1 MEGILLVDKERGIS
15 SFDVVRRVRGITRTK
30 RVGHAGTLDP
40 EASGLLLVCLG
51 RYTKLSSLFTNT
63 HKVYETTFRLGEST
77 TTDDGEGEVIARHPW
92 THLDRSKILEGLTH
106 FQGSIEQIPPRFSA
120 IKVKGV
126 RAYKLA
132 RADVDAELTPRSV
145 EILEIQLLRV
155 ELPRISLRVHCSKGT
170 YIRSLARDLG
180 QVLGVGAFAEEIRR
194 VSSGSFLVDNAVK
207 SQDLELGLIKKD
219 LLSGIEALGE
229 MERVDISQTERDHAI
244 NGRRFLLPRFISN
257 NAVAVF
263 DDNPVF
269 ILGYREGCPRI
280 LRVL

>member
-1 MEGILLVDKERGIS
+1 MEGVLLIDKERGIS
-15 SFDVVRRVRGITRTK
+15 SFEVVRRVRAITRIK
-30 RVGHAGTLDP
+30 KVGHAGTLDP
-40 EASGLLLVCLG
+40 EASGLLLICLG

-63 HKVYETTFRLGEST
+63 HKVYETTFKLGEST
-77 TTDDGEGEVIARHPW
+77 TTDDGEGEVIARLPW
-92 THLDRSKILEGLTH
+92 AHLDRAGILQALTL
-106 FQGSIEQIPPRFSA
+106 FQGPIEQVPPRFSA

-132 RADVDAELTPRSV
+132 RVDVDAGLTPRAV
-145 EILEIQLLRV
+145 EIREIQLLGL
-155 ELPRISLRVHCSKGT
+155 ELPRISLRVDCSKGT
-170 YIRSLARDLG
+170 YVRSLARDLG

-207 SQDLELGLIKKD
+207 SQDLELGLIRNN

-229 MERVDISQTERDHAI
+229 MERVKISRTERDHAI
-244 NGRRFLLPRFISN
+244 NGRRFLLPSFISK

-263 DDNPVF
+263 DDEPAF
-269 ILGYREGCPRI
+269 ILGYREGYPKI